1 MVKAV
6 DLKFRIWGIEENRY
20 LNPYEKYSV
29 LYRSGELEGSE
40 RERYDSTYNLELC
53 SKAKDD
59 GGTEIYEGD
68 IVVFNNKLTL
78 ERSVGICTLQDSDV
92 GYNFQFLIFRTGE
105 ITSLISVFRKLSLR
119 RDFDIRVV
127 GNIHT
132 PYIEVWG

>member
-1 MVKAV
+1 MKAI

-20 LNPYEKYSV
+20 LNPYEKYSI

-59 GGTEIYEGD
+59 NGIEIYEGD
-68 IVVFNNKLTL
+68 VVVFNNRLTL
-78 ERSVGICTLQDSDV
+78 ERSVCICTLQDSSV
-92 GYNFQFLIFRTGE
+92 GYNFQFLTYRTGE
-105 ITSLISVFRKLSLR
+105 KTSLASVFGKLSLR
-119 RDFDIRVV
+119 RDFDIKVV

-132 PYIEVWG
+132 PYIHVWG